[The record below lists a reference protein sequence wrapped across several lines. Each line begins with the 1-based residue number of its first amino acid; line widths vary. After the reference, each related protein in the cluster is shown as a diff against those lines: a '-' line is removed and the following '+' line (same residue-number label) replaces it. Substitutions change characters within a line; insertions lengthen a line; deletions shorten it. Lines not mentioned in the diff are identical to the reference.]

1 VPSGSSSTLSLKAN
15 QVTNVAI
22 TDLSLN
28 TTPLS
33 ALNTNT
39 HLSGQAFD
47 PNANTTDK
55 TVTFCPC
62 RVETR
67 VSVNGKRKEQ
77 VKKNSSKS
85 KDKLLVENVRVER
98 NIYKKLSTVE

>member
-62 RVETR
+62 RVETHGECER
-67 VSVNGKRKEQ
+67 KKKRTSQKE
-77 VKKNSSKS
+77 
-85 KDKLLVENVRVER
+85 
-98 NIYKKLSTVE
+98 